1 MDCRHAWLALA
12 DDQGLEV
19 RMTAQTKTAHLIERA
34 AQRLRGME
42 DLARSA
48 PLPEGA
54 EDPALPASPAPASPP
69 SASPAAASS
78 LFAPAPSPASPSPIA
93 APPPASASL
102 AAAASAVAPVELAVM
117 EAAGMIPW
125 GRKRERIAE
134 EYRVVQSQILRAI
147 DASAKPGSREAN
159 TGMRNMVMITSARPG
174 EGKTFSAL
182 NIAASI
188 AQFGSRPTLLVD
200 ADAKH
205 NSLTHQL
212 GLVDVAGLL
221 DLGAGRAL
229 RIEDL
234 VVPTRLDNLSILPIG
249 GRDGTRAELA
259 ARVPVA
265 TVVERVG
272 RRFPQSVI
280 ILDAPPCLST
290 SDPSALSLI
299 AGHIVMV
306 VEAERTRRGEVEA
319 AIDMVQSCPNITL
332 LLNKSLLTTNST
344 FGAYYY

>member
-1 MDCRHAWLALA
+1 
-12 DDQGLEV
+12 
-19 RMTAQTKTAHLIERA
+19 MTVQTKTAHLIERA

-48 PLPEGA
+48 SLPEGA
-54 EDPALPASPAPASPP
+54 AAPELPAAPP
-69 SASPAAASS
+69 ASS
-78 LFAPAPSPASPSPIA
+78 LFTPMPSAAPPPPDFAALQPLAAPAPSATSA
-93 APPPASASL
+93 AIS
-102 AAAASAVAPVELAVM
+102 VELAVM
-117 EAAGMIPW
+117 EEAGMIQW

-147 DASAKPGSREAN
+147 DTSAKPGSREAS

-212 GLVDVAGLL
+212 GLAGIAGLL

-229 RIEDL
+229 RLEDL
-234 VVPTRLDNLSILPIG
+234 IVPTRLDNLSVLPIG

-265 TVVERVG
+265 TIIERVG

-306 VEAERTRRGEVEA
+306 VEAERTRRAEVDA

-344 FGAYYY
+344 FGVYYY

>member
-1 MDCRHAWLALA
+1 
-12 DDQGLEV
+12 
-19 RMTAQTKTAHLIERA
+19 MTAQTKTAHLIERA

-54 EDPALPASPAPASPP
+54 EDPAPPASPPPASPAP
-69 SASPAAASS
+69 ASS

-102 AAAASAVAPVELAVM
+102 AAASAVAPVELAVM

-134 EYRVVQSQILRAI
+134 EYRVVQGQILRAI

-159 TGMRNMVMITSARPG
+159 AGMRNMVMITSARPG

>member
-1 MDCRHAWLALA
+1 
-12 DDQGLEV
+12 
-19 RMTAQTKTAHLIERA
+19 MTAQTKTAHLIERA

-54 EDPALPASPAPASPP
+54 EDPALPASPVPASPAPAST
-69 SASPAAASS
+69 AAASS
-78 LFAPAPSPASPSPIA
+78 LFAPAPSPASPSPVA
-93 APPPASASL
+93 APPPASASP
-102 AAAASAVAPVELAVM
+102 SAVAPVELAVM

-234 VVPTRLDNLSILPIG
+234 VVPTRLDNLSVLPIG